1 MNFHRVF
8 LAGAALLAAATSA
21 IPSPV
26 LAQGI
31 TTGGIGGVVTD
42 ENGQV
47 LGNVQIRVTNKATGA
62 AAGSLSRDNGR
73 YLVAGLEVGGPYEV
87 TARRIGFEP
96 QVRPNQFVPLSQVLK
111 LDFVMSQR
119 PAQIEGVQIVGT
131 TTAAETFTA
140 SNTSVKT
147 VVTDTAIRRIPTLS
161 RNLVDFIKLVPQASS
176 SGPGYSGGGMSNRMN
191 NVQIDGATERD
202 VFGLGSTGQP
212 GAQANSKS
220 VSLEAVK
227 EFQVLLAPFDVRQG
241 NFGGLLLNAVTKS
254 GTNDLTGSAF
264 YSYRNQDY
272 GKNVPV
278 LRSTAF
284 DRTMY
289 GFSLGGPIIKDK
301 LHFFV
306 VPEFQTE
313 HSPLSG
319 PYQGQPSSAAI
330 AFPIP
335 DSLLTRFGQI
345 MTTLGEKSLGSVAAV
360 ETPNPLTNFF
370 GRLDWRISDA
380 HRVVLRYN
388 YGVSELLR
396 SQNAR
401 NSTRTVYTG
410 NLHDF
415 SSTKHAPVVQLYSHF
430 KNGTFNELF
439 LGYNQ
444 VEDRRDPRTTFPQIT
459 VTGLTQINAAG
470 AVVGNNATILAGA
483 DQFSQGNELDTKTY
497 ELTNNFTIPRGNHS
511 LVIGT
516 RNEVVKLRNLFT
528 QSSYGVWTFRGL
540 DSLAAGNAQQF
551 RKAIILSQGGNVFFD
566 ALQSAVYAQDL
577 WQYSPRLAITMGVR
591 VDYSKFLTDI
601 QYNAAIDSA
610 YGRRTDDIPRNSVQ
624 FSPRV
629 GFNWDVTGDQKN
641 QLRGGAGLFVGT
653 PPYVWLENAY
663 INSGNIITFLNCTT
677 STTPAPSFTLN
688 IENINVCRNGQGSKP
703 IGDVNFLQKDLK
715 FPQPLRVALGY
726 DRQLRNDVVFSFDV
740 LLSKNLNQF
749 FFVNRN
755 LAGPQLTDR
764 YGRTVYANVI
774 ALNGSPTTVLPAAV
788 VANGGAARFS
798 TAIDLENQNKDYN
811 WSFTPQLRKRFS
823 NHWEAGFAYTYA
835 RTRDVQSFTSSTHI
849 SNWQFGRT
857 LSTAQEDPLLG
868 VSLFDQTHKIGVSL
882 FDQTHKIAANG
893 TYTFEWKKN
902 WGTDVSLFYQGFSGS
917 PHDYVYA
924 GSGAAG
930 DLNGDGRNGND
941 LLYVPIDARNQNE
954 IRFQNIGTGSTAVT
968 AQAQADAFEKF
979 ILSSDCLS
987 RARGQILKRNVC
999 KQPFTNQMDLALRQS
1014 VPLIAN
1020 QRLSVQFDVFNFG
1033 NLLNKNWGQQK
1044 VTEANSGANANVPIL
1059 THVGQTTT
1067 DPRTAANIVQFNT
1080 NLKEYSVGNFA
1091 SNYWRSQ
1098 VSVRYSF

>member
-1 MNFHRVF
+1 MNFYRGF
-8 LAGAALLAAATSA
+8 LTGAAILAGAASA
-21 IPSPV
+21 LPARAV
-26 LAQGI
+26 AQGI

-42 ENGQV
+42 ENGQ
-47 LGNVQIRVTNKATGA
+47 LLSNVQVRVTNKSTGA
-62 AAGSLSRDNGR
+62 SAGTLSRENGR
-73 YLVAGLEVGGPYEV
+73 YLLGGLEVGGPYEV

-96 QVRPNQFVPLSQVLK
+96 QVKPNQFVPLSQVLK

-131 TTAAETFTA
+131 TTAAETFA
-140 SNTSVKT
+140 SSNTSVKT

-202 VFGLGSTGQP
+202 VFGLGSTGQS
-212 GAQANSKS
+212 GAQANSKA

-264 YSYRNQDY
+264 YTYRNQDY
-272 GKNVPV
+272 GRNVPV

-289 GFSLGGPIIKDK
+289 GFSLGGPIIKNK
-301 LHFFV
+301 LHFFI
-306 VPEFQTE
+306 VPEFQKE

-330 AFPIP
+330 AFPIR
-335 DSLLTRFGQI
+335 DADLTRFAQI

-370 GRLDWRISDA
+370 GRLDWRLNDQ
-380 HRVVLRYN
+380 HRMVLRYN

-396 SQNAR
+396 AQNAR
-401 NSTRTVYTG
+401 NSTRVVYTA

-415 SSTKHAPVVQLYSHF
+415 SSTKHAPVMQLYSHF

-444 VEDRRDPRTTFPQIT
+444 VADRRDPRTTFPQIT
-459 VTGLTQINAAG
+459 VTNMTQIDKNG
-470 AVVGNNATILAGA
+470 AVVGNNATILGGS

-497 ELTNNFTIPRGNHS
+497 ELTDNFMIPRGNHS
-511 LVIGT
+511 FVFGT

-528 QSSYGVWTFRGL
+528 QSSFGVWSFKGL
-540 DSLAAGNAQQF
+540 DSLAAGNAAQF
-551 RKAIILSQGGNVFFD
+551 RKAIILSQGGNVYFD
-566 ALQSAVYAQDL
+566 ALQSAFYAQDL

-591 VDYSKFLTDI
+591 VDYSKFLTDLP
-601 QYNAAIDSA
+601 YNAAIDSA

-624 FSPRV
+624 FSPRI
-629 GFNWDVTGDQKN
+629 GFNWDMTGDQKN

-663 INSGNIITFLNCTT
+663 VNSGNIITFLNCNT
-677 STTPAPSFTLN
+677 SSTFAPAFTLN
-688 IENINVCRNGQGSKP
+688 IASIDVCRTGGGSKP
-703 IGDVNFLQKDLK
+703 IGDVNFLDKSLK

-726 DRQLRNDVVFSFDV
+726 DRQLRNDVVFSFDA

-764 YGRTVYANVI
+764 YGRVVYANVI
-774 ALNGSPTTVLPAAV
+774 SLTGSPTTVLPPAV
-788 VANGGAARFS
+788 VANGGVGRFS
-798 TAIDLENQNKDYN
+798 TAIDIENQNKDYN
-811 WSFTPQLRKRFS
+811 WSLTPQLRKRFS
-823 NHWEAGFAYTYA
+823 NHWEGGLAYTFA

-857 LSTAQEDPLLG
+857 LSTAQEDPMLG
-868 VSLFDQTHKIGVSL
+868 ISL

-893 TYTFEWKKN
+893 TYTFEWKRN
-902 WGTDVSLFYQGFSGS
+902 WGTDVSMFYQGFSGS

-941 LLYVPIDARNQNE
+941 LLYVPRDAHDDNE
-954 IRFQNIGTGSTAVT
+954 IQFKTIGSGATAVT

-979 ILSSDCLS
+979 IQNSDCLS
-987 RARGQILKRNVC
+987 RYRGQILPRNIC
-999 KQPFTNQMDLALRQS
+999 KQPFTNQVDLAVRQS
-1014 VPLIAN
+1014 VPLIASH
-1020 QRLSVQFDVFNFG
+1020 RLSVQFDIFNFG
-1033 NLLNKNWGQQK
+1033 NLLNKKWGQQK
-1044 VTEANSGANANVPIL
+1044 VTEVNSGANANVPL
-1059 THVGQTTT
+1059 VTHTGQTTT
-1067 DPRTAANIVQFNT
+1067 DPRTAVNIVQFNT
-1080 NLKEYSVGNFA
+1080 NLHEYSVGNFA

-1098 VSVRYSF
+1098 VSLRYSF

>member
-1 MNFHRVF
+1 MKFHGVL
-8 LAGAALLAAATSA
+8 LAGVAILGVAAGVLPTRA
-21 IPSPV
+21 
-26 LAQGI
+26 LAQGV

-42 ENGQV
+42 ENGQL

-62 AAGSLSRDNGR
+62 TAGALSRDNGR
-73 YLVAGLEVGGPYEV
+73 YLVPGLETGGPYEV

-96 QVRPNQFVPLSQVLK
+96 QTRINQYVPLSQVLK

-119 PAQIEGVQIVGT
+119 PAQLQGVQIVGS
-131 TTAAETFTA
+131 TTAAETFTS

-147 VVTDTAIRRIPTLS
+147 VVTDTALRRIPTLS
-161 RNLVDFIKLVPQASS
+161 RNLVDFIKMVPQASS

-254 GTNDLTGSAF
+254 GTNELTGSAF
-264 YSYRNQDY
+264 YSYRDQDY
-272 GKNVPV
+272 GRNVPV

-306 VPEFQTE
+306 VPEFQKE

-319 PYQGQPSSAAI
+319 PYQGQPSDAAI
-330 AFPIP
+330 AFPIR
-335 DSLLTRFGQI
+335 DADLTRFGQI
-345 MTTLGEKSLGSVAAV
+345 MNTLGETALGTPGAV
-360 ETPNPLTNFF
+360 VTPNPLTNFF
-370 GRLDWRISDA
+370 GRLDWRISDQ
-380 HRVVLRYN
+380 HRVVFRYN

-401 NSTRTVYTG
+401 NSTRTVYTA

-415 SSTKHAPVVQLYSHF
+415 SSTKRAPVMQLYSRF

-444 VEDRRDPRTTFPQIT
+444 VADRRNPRTNFPQIT
-459 VTGLTQINAAG
+459 VTGVTQVDKNG
-470 AVVGNNATILAGA
+470 AVVGNNATILGGS

-497 ELTNNFTIPRGNHS
+497 ELTDNFTIPRGNHS
-511 LVIGT
+511 FVFGT
-516 RNEVVKLRNLFT
+516 RNEVVKLRNFFT
-528 QSSYGVWTFRGL
+528 QSSLGVWSFKGL
-540 DSLAAGNAQQF
+540 DSLAAGNANSF
-551 RKAIILSQGGNVFFD
+551 RKAIILSQGGNVYFD
-566 ALQSAVYAQDL
+566 ALQSGWYAQDL
-577 WQYSPRLAITMGVR
+577 WQYSRTLAITMGVR
-591 VDYSKFLTDI
+591 LDYSKFLTDLP
-601 QYNAAIDSA
+601 YNAAIDSA

-624 FSPRV
+624 ISPRI
-629 GFNWDVTGDQKN
+629 GFNWDMTGDQKN

-663 INSGNIITFLNCTT
+663 VNSGNIITFLNCTT

-688 IENINVCRNGQGSKP
+688 IANINVCRNGQGAKP
-703 IGDVNFLQKDLK
+703 IGDVNFLSSKLK
-715 FPQPLRVALGY
+715 FPQPLRLALGY
-726 DRQLRNDVVFSFDV
+726 DRQMRSDLVFSVDA
-740 LLSKNLNQF
+740 LISKNLNQF

-764 YGRTVYANVI
+764 YGRTVYAQI
-774 ALNGSPTTVLPAAV
+774 ISLTGSPTTVLPPAV

-798 TAIDLENQNKDYN
+798 TAIDIENQNKDYSWN
-811 WSFTPQLRKRFS
+811 FTPQLRKRYS
-823 NHWEAGFAYTYA
+823 NHWEGGIAYTYA
-835 RTRDVQSFTSSTHI
+835 RSRDVQSFTSSTHI

-857 LSTAQEDPLLG
+857 LSTRQEDPLLG
-868 VSLFDQTHKIGVSL
+868 ISL

-893 TYTFEWKKN
+893 SYTFDWKKN

-924 GSGAAG
+924 GASSTSG

-941 LLYVPIDARNQNE
+941 LLYVPRDAHNIDE
-954 IRFQNIGTGSTAVT
+954 VRFQTIGSGTTAVT

-979 ILSSDCLS
+979 IENSDCLS
-987 RARGQILKRNVC
+987 RYRGQILKRNIC
-999 KQPFTNQMDLALRQS
+999 KQPFTNQVDLAIRQS

-1020 QRLSVQFDVFNFG
+1020 QRLSIQFDVFNFG

-1044 VTEANSGANANVPIL
+1044 VTEANSGANANVPLL
-1059 THVGQTTT
+1059 THTGQTST
-1067 DPRTAANIVQFNT
+1067 DPRTAVNIVQFNT
-1080 NLKEYSVGNFA
+1080 NLHEYSVGNFA

-1098 VSVRYSF
+1098 LSVRYSF